1 MPSVLTNVGRTKLA
15 SATPENQLLI
25 THVAVGDGGGST
37 PVISPSMTTLVNEK
51 ARVGASQPIRTSQGN
66 VIIFEGFIPADVGGF
81 TIREAAIFD
90 NTGAMIAIGTTSV
103 IEKQLP
109 ETGNAISVNM
119 RIQVMLDNASQI
131 DLIVSDQGIIDHEG
145 LTNRDHSGAHP
156 ASSITTAELPNLEQP
171 SADVQTVLAALEDT
185 AVTPKQ
191 TSTSDK
197 TTGSVLL
204 NGAHGLGGIAIV
216 NNNWNIIDVSGFYI
230 NSSNT
235 ATGIPSNTAGI
246 NLLHIQNGTSA
257 TQVAFNPSTADPKT
271 WRRFKA
277 GTTWGAWKI
286 IADNPVQSNLSDS
299 TVGSIML
306 NGAHGLGGT
315 AIQSNNWNDIVITG
329 FYTNVNTTQAELPL
343 AAANLT
349 MIHTEYGGNATQIAM
364 RSSNTNPQTWRRSR
378 TGSTWGR
385 WVELY
390 DDASND
396 MVGSVATFITT
407 VTPNGYIKANGAAV
421 SRTAYQRLF
430 NKVGTF
436 WGAGDGSTTFNVPD
450 LRGYFPRFWDDSR
463 GIDSGRSFGSFQED
477 LIKSHDHNRN
487 PDGSL
492 ESVVLPDGGVNS
504 GDIQGPTVRMK
515 QFSKTGLTG
524 GTETRPKNVALVAW
538 IKY

>member
-15 SATPENQLLI
+15 SATPENQLHI

-37 PVISPSMTTLVNEK
+37 PLISPSMTTLVNEK
-51 ARVGASQPIRTSQGN
+51 ARVGASEPIRTEQGN
-66 VIIFEGFIPADVGGF
+66 VIIFEGFIPSDVGGF
-81 TIREAAIFD
+81 TIREAGIFD
-90 NTGAMIAIGTTSV
+90 SNGAMIAIGTTSV

-109 ETGNAISVNM
+109 ETGNALAVNM
-119 RIQVMLDNASQI
+119 RIQVMLDNADQVS
-131 DLIVSDQGIIDHEG
+131 LIVTDQGIIDHAG
-145 LTNRDHSGAHP
+145 LTNRGHLDAHP
-156 ASSITTAELPNLEQP
+156 AASISTDALPKLDQP
-171 SADVQTVLAALEDT
+171 IADVQTVLAGFEST

-191 TSTSDK
+191 TSASDA
-197 TTGSVLL
+197 TAGSILV

-216 NNNWNIIDVSGFYI
+216 SNDWNAIAVSGFYI
-230 NSSNT
+230 NSQAS
-235 ATGIPSNTAGI
+235 ATGIPSNSAGI

-277 GTTWGAWKI
+277 GTTWGAWKL
-286 IADNPVQSNLSDS
+286 IADNPVQSNLADS
-299 TVGSIML
+299 TVGNIML
-306 NGAHGLGGT
+306 NGAHGLGGS
-315 AIQSNNWNDIVITG
+315 AIQSNNWNDVIITG
-329 FYTNVNTTQAELPL
+329 FYTNVNTEQPELPL
-343 AAANLT
+343 AAAALT
-349 MIHTEYGGNATQIAM
+349 MIHTEYGGNATQVAM

-378 TGSTWGR
+378 TGTSWGR

-396 MVGSVATFITT
+396 QVGSVATFITT

-450 LRGYFPRFWDDSR
+450 LRGYFPRFWDDGR
-463 GIDSGRSFGSFQED
+463 GIDSGRGFGTFQND
-477 LIKSHDHNRN
+477 DIKAHNHQLFINNTGGIIDVGN
-487 PDGSL
+487 PDAWKFG
-492 ESVVLPDGGVNS
+492 DGVSDS
-504 GDIQGPTVRMK
+504 GFTTQ
-515 QFSKTGLTG
+515 TG
-524 GTETRPKNVALVAW
+524 GTETRPKNIALIAW